1 MELLAPAGSY
11 EALVAAVQAGANAI
25 YLGGQQFGA
34 RHYAANFSAD
44 ELKSAV
50 DYCHLHHV
58 PIYIT
63 VNTLVRDDEIPALKK
78 YLVELASLPVDA
90 IIVQDLAVAKIAK
103 EVAPILDIH
112 GSTQMTVHNL
122 EGAKALEK
130 LGFSRVVLAREL
142 SLEEIGAIC
151 QGTTL
156 EVEVFVHGALCVCY
170 SGQCLMSSIL
180 GGRSGNRGKCAQPCR
195 LPYQLEKDGKTVAH
209 FSGEYLLSPKDLNFL
224 DLLPDLK
231 KAGVVSLKLEGRMKK
246 PEYVA
251 TVVDAYRNGL
261 DQKNEN
267 NLSKLESV
275 FHRGFSQGYLKGVPG
290 KSLMSSERPNNQG
303 SCIGEVI
310 RSKGFF
316 AELNL
321 TAPVAVGDLL
331 EFRWNKEDRTIY
343 TIKES
348 DQCVKEGKGW
358 KLQCSLRSEVP
369 SAALVYRIFSSELTQ
384 WASQF
389 YREGK
394 EKRRIPITMTVSGKI
409 GEKLHLILQ
418 DLDGNRVKVES
429 EMDIQEAIKRPLTE
443 EVLSAQLGRLGNTP
457 YSMEQLILKL
467 DGSIM
472 VPMSELNRMRR
483 EGTEKLTN
491 TRLEAYFRLKESNQS
506 DNKHTKKLDF
516 IGSNE
521 LPPKLVVQVSSIE
534 HARAALAGDAD
545 GIYFTGDF
553 LSDLKTAEEICWL
566 TKDKGKHFILGLPR
580 IIPEEL
586 KKNIWDKLALKAAE
600 EADVW
605 TVSHIGSLEF
615 IKNMYPEKK
624 VWGDFSLNIFNN
636 EALQEYLE
644 NGISE
649 SLLSPELTL
658 EQIKNITKNQ
668 GRGAQLT
675 IHGYQELMVSKFCP
689 LGSYL
694 GGLGDGNL
702 CSQPCLAGE
711 YHLRDRKGEA
721 LPIQTDE
728 FCQMH
733 LFNGQELSTLP
744 YIPELLDLGAAT
756 WRIDGRLI
764 KPMKLKELVK
774 TYKKEIKDKNAIRG
788 REEER
793 LLSGKVTRG
802 HYYRGVE

>member
-11 EALVAAVQAGANAI
+11 EALVAAVQAGANGV

-34 RHYAANFSAD
+34 RHYAANFSAE

-58 PIYIT
+58 PVYIT
-63 VNTLVRDDEIPALKK
+63 VNTLVRNDEISALKK
-78 YLVELASLPVDA
+78 YLIELASLPVDA
-90 IIVQDLAVAKIAK
+90 IIVQDLAVAKIAQ

-130 LGFSRVVLAREL
+130 LGFSRIVLAREL
-142 SLEEIGAIC
+142 SLEEIGTIC

-156 EVEVFVHGALCVCY
+156 EVEVFAHGALCVCY

-224 DLLPDLK
+224 DLLPELK
-231 KAGVVSLKLEGRMKK
+231 KAGVISLKLEGRMKK

-251 TVVDAYRNGL
+251 TVVDAYRNAL

-267 NLSKLESV
+267 SQSKLEGV
-275 FHRGFSQGYLKGVPG
+275 FHRGFSQGYLKGIPG

-321 TAPVAVGDLL
+321 TSPVAVGDLL
-331 EFRWNKEDRTIY
+331 EFRWNKDERTIY
-343 TIKES
+343 TIKDS
-348 DQCVKEGKGW
+348 DVCMKEGNSW

-369 SAALVYRIFSSELTQ
+369 VSAMVYRIFSSELTQ

-389 YREGK
+389 YREGR
-394 EKRRIPITMTVSGKI
+394 EKRRIPIMLTVSGKV

-418 DLDGNRVKVES
+418 DLDGNMAEVES
-429 EMDIQEAIKRPLTE
+429 EADSQEAIKRPLTE
-443 EVLSAQLGRLGNTP
+443 EVLNAQLGRIGNTP
-457 YSMEQLILKL
+457 YSMDQLVL
-467 DGSIM
+467 DLEGSLM

-483 EGTEKLTN
+483 EGIEKLTN
-491 TRLEAYFRLKESNQS
+491 TRLETYLQLKESSQA
-506 DNKHTKKLDF
+506 DIKHTKKSGF
-516 IGSNE
+516 VGSNE
-521 LPPKLVVQVSSIE
+521 LPPQLVVQVSSME
-534 HARAALAGDAD
+534 QAQAALAGDAD

-553 LSDLKTAEEICWL
+553 LSDLEVAEKIRQLAEA
-566 TKDKGKHFILGLPR
+566 KGKQFILGLPR

-586 KKNIWDKLALKAAE
+586 KKSIWEKLTLNAAQKADAW
-600 EADVW
+600 AI
-605 TVSHIGSLEF
+605 SHIGSLEF
-615 IKNMYPEKK
+615 IRNAYPEKK
-624 VWGDFSLNIFNN
+624 IWGDFSLNIFNN

-644 NGISE
+644 NGVTE
-649 SLLSPELTL
+649 AVLSPELTL
-658 EQIKNITKNQ
+658 EQIKNITNKQ
-668 GRGAQLT
+668 GAGVQLT
-675 IHGYQELMVSKFCP
+675 VHGYQELMVSKFCP

-744 YIPELLDLGAAT
+744 YIPELLDLGVAT

-764 KPMKLKELVK
+764 KPTKLKELVK
-774 TYKKEIKDKNAIRG
+774 IYKKEIEDKNAIRG
-788 REEER
+788 RAEEL

-802 HYYRGVE
+802 HCYRGVE